1 MKKLISML
9 LVLTMTLALASTAMA
24 ACNLERYDW
33 VEFVKDANSYT
44 AAKASKKTNNVVK
57 AGSVAQVERVCGDYV
72 RLIVN
77 ADAMTMCW
85 FKSSALKEITGN
97 RMTHVVWAKG
107 GKGMS
112 TSVSMERIEGIKG
125 YYVKVTGHTNL
136 RSFPGL
142 ERKSQGVVEVRP
154 AEDDRL
160 HRRRQPDHDTGQ
172 LQLGSGLLQGQAP
185 VGFRQLP
192 QVYAHGQHQI
202 CESLHQRWQVRDVY
216 LTDRLPGAEP
226 VLWV

>member
-57 AGSVAQVERVCGDYV
+57 AGSVAQVEKVCGDYV

-97 RMTHVVWAKG
+97 HMTHVVWAKG

-142 ERKSQGVVEVRP
+142 ERKSQGVVEKGDV
-154 AEDDRL
+154 L
-160 HRRRQPDHDTGQ
+160 KYKGQ
-172 LQLGSGLLQGQAP
+172 IGWDNR
-185 VGFRQLP
+185 GFAWYKIRKDGKTLWISENFSTLP
-192 QVYAHGQHQI
+192 YCAK
-202 CESLHQRWQVRDVY
+202 
-216 LTDRLPGAEP
+216 
-226 VLWV
+226 

>member
-33 VEFVKDANSYT
+33 VEFVKDANFYT

-85 FKSSALKEITGN
+85 FKSSALKEITSN

-142 ERKSQGVVEVRP
+142 ERKSQGVVEKGDV
-154 AEDDRL
+154 L
-160 HRRRQPDHDTGQ
+160 KYKGQ
-172 LQLGSGLLQGQAP
+172 IGWDNR
-185 VGFRQLP
+185 GFAWYKIRKDGKTLWISENFSTLP
-192 QVYAHGQHQI
+192 YCAK
-202 CESLHQRWQVRDVY
+202 
-216 LTDRLPGAEP
+216 
-226 VLWV
+226 

>member
-85 FKSSALKEITGN
+85 FKSSALKEITSN

-142 ERKSQGVVEVRP
+142 ERKSQGVVEKGDV
-154 AEDDRL
+154 L
-160 HRRRQPDHDTGQ
+160 KYKGQ
-172 LQLGSGLLQGQAP
+172 IGWDNR
-185 VGFRQLP
+185 GFAWYKIRKDGKTLWLSENFSTLP
-192 QVYAHGQHQI
+192 YCAK
-202 CESLHQRWQVRDVY
+202 
-216 LTDRLPGAEP
+216 
-226 VLWV
+226 